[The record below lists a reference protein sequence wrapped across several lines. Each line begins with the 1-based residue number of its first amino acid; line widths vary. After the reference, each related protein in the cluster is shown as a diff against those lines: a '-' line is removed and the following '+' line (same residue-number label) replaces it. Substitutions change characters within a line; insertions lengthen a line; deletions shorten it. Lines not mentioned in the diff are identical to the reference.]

1 MTEQHQK
8 AIITFIHR
16 LVFRLSNDQ
25 YQRSSGMEIDIL
37 PHTTTT
43 MLSSANDNSSEQLQE
58 IYKTIDILA
67 GGIQALND
75 DAQRCSDESLR
86 LQIKREELNHDLAA
100 LKLSIQEENAFLNGV
115 KANQEILNQDVASL
129 KQKVEDMQYVSYDG
143 TIIWKI
149 SAFKEKMSKVSIFH
163 LFRLYRICSFL
174 TPLNKSLHCA
184 FDILY
189 FYVYMHIKT

>member
-1 MTEQHQK
+1 MSSHYMTEQHQK

-25 YQRSSGMEIDIL
+25 HERSSGTEIDIF

-43 MLSSANDNSSEQLQE
+43 MISSVNDNPSVQLQE

-75 DAQRCSDESLR
+75 DAQHCSDESLR

-149 SAFKEKMSKVSIFH
+149 STFKEKMSKVSVFH
-163 LFRLYRICSFL
+163 LFRLYRIRSFL
-174 TPLNKSLHCA
+174 IPL
-184 FDILY
+184 
-189 FYVYMHIKT
+189 